1 MILGSKSTTA
11 AKVGGKGILMAGA
24 DVTTSTIG
32 SSRLKRFLVR
42 VDWPLLALVVLISG
56 IGLLNLYSAVY
67 RTRHVSKFNQQAY
80 WSVLGWGLFVLITAV
95 DYRNLMRLAWIVL
108 ACSVVAM
115 LAVIIVG
122 KTTKGAQR
130 WINLGFARVQPTEF
144 VKIAVILSM
153 AKLLHDRDVNPVPIK
168 GTLMRLGAIAFPI
181 LLIAAQPDLGSSILT
196 LLIVLSIS
204 FLAAPRLWPPVVVI
218 LIGLSMVPIAW
229 DHMQPYQRQR
239 IEAFADLSADAT
251 GANWHTR
258 QSMFAVGSGQITGK
272 GYTEGTQNQFS
283 FLPEQW
289 TDFPFSVWAEE
300 WGFLG
305 SVFLLML
312 FLFLIVWC
320 INIALNAR
328 DKFGSVICI
337 GVAAMT
343 FWHVV
348 VNVSMVLGMAP
359 VVGVTL
365 PLISYGGSSLVTFFI
380 GLGLVSSVSTR
391 RHGY

>member
-1 MILGSKSTTA
+1 MILGSKSSTA
-11 AKVGGKGILMAGA
+11 AKVGGKGLLMAGT

-32 SSRLKRFLVR
+32 SSRLKRFLVG
-42 VDWPLLALVVLISG
+42 VDWPLIAVVALISG

-67 RTRHVSKFNQQAY
+67 RTPHLSKFNQQLY
-80 WSVLGWGLFVLITAV
+80 WSIVGWVMFMAITAL
-95 DYRNLMRLAWIVL
+95 DYRNLLRLAWIVL
-108 ACSVVAM
+108 AFSVVAM
-115 LAVIIVG
+115 LAVVIVG
-122 KTTKGAQR
+122 KTSKGAQR
-130 WINLGFARVQPTEF
+130 WLNFGFARVQPTEF
-144 VKIAVILSM
+144 VKIAVILAM
-153 AKLLHDRDVNPVPIK
+153 AKLLHDRDVSPIPIK
-168 GTLMRLGAIAFPI
+168 ATLLRIAAIAFPI
-181 LLIAAQPDLGSSILT
+181 MLIAAQPDLGSSILT

-218 LIGLSMVPIAW
+218 LVGLAMLPIVW
-229 DHMQPYQRQR
+229 DNMQPYQRAR
-239 IEAFADLSADAT
+239 VEAFADQSVDKS

-258 QSMFAVGSGQITGK
+258 QSIFAVGSGQITGK

-305 SVFLLML
+305 SVFLLFL

-320 INIALNAR
+320 INAALGAR

-348 VNVSMVLGMAP
+348 VNVCMVLGMAP

-380 GLGLVSSVSTR
+380 ALGLVSSVSR
-391 RHGY
+391 RPHS